1 MGGADTL
8 GLIGTTIAEKYAI
21 ESVVGEGGFATV
33 YRAQHLLWKRAVA
46 VKVFTALGDVAPE
59 ERPRLLEEFIQE
71 GRLLAELS
79 ERSSAIVQARDVGML
94 TTPDGGHVPY
104 MVLEWLEG
112 RSLEGVLH
120 EERRAGIPLR
130 TLEQTIKLVEPA
142 AEALAIAH
150 RQGIAHRDVKPANIF
165 IVGDARGEHTTKLL
179 DFGIAKVVQDA
190 QKMGFAKTA
199 GIITAFTPSYGA
211 PEQFNRAYGATGP
224 WTDVFA
230 LGLVLVELLVGR
242 EPFVG
247 ETLVQLAYA
256 AMDTKSRPTP
266 RRFGVP
272 ISAEAE
278 AVFQKALAVSPA
290 ERFQTVGD
298 LWSALRSVA
307 LGSLATQMQTGPRT
321 GPGLGPSPN
330 MPTQLPPVPVRES
343 SKTGV
348 VFVIAAVV
356 AVAFAGGG
364 LLAMRHFQMR
374 KPPVAVGSASVPAA
388 VVGAPACPPGMKR
401 IPGGEFFMGADQIDA
416 EPNEKPPHKVKLA
429 PYCLDER
436 EVTVAKYKACSDR
449 GGCLRAGRENV
460 WPGITEQQKRTYDPL
475 CNANDTADRLEH
487 PVNCIDWDQ
496 ARLFCEAEDARL
508 PTEAE
513 WEFAARG
520 SDGRIYP
527 WGDAPPNATLL
538 NACGSECVAWMK
550 LHPDPDQAPAAMYEQ
565 NDGFPTTA
573 PVGSF
578 PKGASQYGILDI
590 AGNVWEWVGDWYAV
604 YDPTSASKTT
614 SSPPGPASGDMR
626 VIRGGAWNGAM
637 PAWVRPSW
645 RFSAPPRYRTHGIG
659 FRCAKTL

>member
-1 MGGADTL
+1 MGDADAL
-8 GLIGTTIAEKYAI
+8 GLIGTTIAEKYAV
-21 ESVVGEGGFATV
+21 EAVVGEGGFATV
-33 YRAQHLLWKRAVA
+33 YRAQHLLWKRPVA
-46 VKVFTALGDVAPE
+46 VKVFKALGDVAPS
-59 ERPRLLEEFIQE
+59 ERARLLEEFIQE

-79 ERSSAIVQARDVGML
+79 ERSTAIVQARDVGML
-94 TTPDGGHVPY
+94 ATAGGGQIPY
-104 MVLEWLEG
+104 MVLEWLDG
-112 RSLEGVLH
+112 RPLEAVLH
-120 EERRAGIPLR
+120 AERRAGMPLR
-130 TLEQTIKLVEPA
+130 TLEQTIKFLEPA

-165 IVGDARGEHTTKLL
+165 IVGDPRGEHTMKLL

-199 GIITAFTPSYGA
+199 GIITSFTPSYGA

-242 EPFVG
+242 EALAG
-247 ETLVQLAYA
+247 DSLVQLAYA
-256 AMDTKSRPTP
+256 AADPVGRPTP

-272 ISAEAE
+272 TSDETE

-290 ERFQTVGD
+290 ERYQTVGD
-298 LWSALRSVA
+298 LWSALRSVTI
-307 LGSLATQMQTGPRT
+307 GQLATIMQTGPRT
-321 GPGLGPSPN
+321 NPSPT
-330 MPTQLPPVPVRES
+330 MPTLPLPGPVRES
-343 SKTGV
+343 SKAGAAFV
-348 VFVIAAVV
+348 VAALT

-364 LLAMRHFQMR
+364 LLAMRHYMR
-374 KPPVAVGSASVPAA
+374 PKPAPVAASASRPAA
-388 VVGAPACPPGMKR
+388 VVGAPACPAGMKP
-401 IPGGEFFMGADQIDA
+401 IPGGEFFMGADQLDA
-416 EPNEKPPHKVKLA
+416 EANEKPPHKVKLA

-449 GGCLRAGRENV
+449 GACLRAGRENV
-460 WPGITEQQKRTYDPL
+460 WPGITRQQKKTYDPL
-475 CNANDTADRLEH
+475 CNANETEDRLEH
-487 PVNCIDWDQ
+487 PVNCVDWDQ
-496 ARLFCEAEDARL
+496 ARLYCEAQAGRL

-527 WGDAPPNATLL
+527 WGDKAPDATLL

-550 LHPDPDQAPAAMYEQ
+550 AHPDPDATPAAMYDQ
-565 NDGFPTTA
+565 NDGFVSTA

-590 AGNVWEWVGDWYAV
+590 AGNVWEWVGDWFAA
-604 YDPTSASKTT
+604 YDPASASTMT
-614 SSPPGPASGDMR
+614 MAPRGPATGDMR

-645 RFSAPPRYRTHGIG
+645 RYSAPPGYRTHGIG
-659 FRCAKTL
+659 FRCARTL